1 MTSEPSL
8 SHRSLTVPNVI
19 TLIRILLTPLFVIL
33 LIQGRY
39 GPALLVFLCA
49 SVSDF
54 VDGLIAR
61 HWQQRSPLGTVLD
74 PLADKLLLMSSFILL
89 SLYRLIPPW
98 LAVVVISRDF
108 ILVAGILIL
117 KLFDYPVAVR
127 PTLAGKFTAAA
138 QMITVFVVLLSRQ
151 VPLPGI
157 FLQGWFLLTGGLS
170 TYSGIQYLAQGL
182 KIGEKEK
189 DTAPD
194 EGGDG

>member
-1 MTSEPSL
+1 
-8 SHRSLTVPNVI
+8 
-19 TLIRILLTPLFVIL
+19 
-33 LIQGRY
+33 
-39 GPALLVFLCA
+39 LLVFLCA
-49 SVSDF
+49 SLSDF

-89 SLYRLIPPW
+89 SFYRLIPPW

-189 DTAPD
+189 EAAPD